1 MVQTQQAELV
11 AQEAKLGET
20 QDNSHPIEKLF
31 KSSAKDILDALQIG
45 SRARVDVK
53 GKLAELYLLR
63 KLETLKA
70 SGAIDDFVHQDI
82 DGEPDFLV
90 TRNGKTYRLECKNL
104 RDAEDGRYRKNGATL
119 AYKVEVQKTRN
130 SKDGTNTRHY
140 RRDYIDILAV
150 CLFNQIGEWGFYFIK
165 AEDLEVQP
173 DDIEYIKVMQRVPLS
188 PSGVWKTELVDVL

>member
-1 MVQTQQAELV
+1 MAQTQQAELV
-11 AQEAKLGET
+11 ATEAKPVEP
-20 QDNSHPIEKLF
+20 QDNRHPIEKLF
-31 KSSAKDILDALQIG
+31 KSSSRDILDALQIG

-63 KLETLKA
+63 KLEALKA
-70 SGAIDDFVHQDI
+70 SGVIDTFVHQDI

-90 TRNGKTYRLECKNL
+90 TRKGRTYRLECKNL
-104 RDAEDGRYRKNGATL
+104 RDAEDGRYRKNGTTL

-150 CLFNQIGEWGFYFIK
+150 CLFNQIGEWEFYFIEV
-165 AEDLEVQP
+165 EDLEVQI
-173 DDIEYIKVMQRVPLS
+173 DDPKYLKVMQRVPLT
-188 PSGVWKTELVDVL
+188 PTGAWKTELADVL